1 MHRLHRM
8 LSACWILSLC
18 FWMSGADLPGAGLP
32 GAALANPTFEA
43 RQSLGDGEPS
53 EDCADG
59 VVVDDG
65 TADGGFGWVPSVL
78 EGRYVQEYR
87 ASQFPTRRLD
97 SVCVCLFRGSQNNT
111 DDTIDFEVV
120 FYESVPVPPEE
131 DLAKTFDRM
140 PAREP
145 YAAYPSTAEGV
156 PQGAS
161 ENFYEVD
168 VNGVRIPTGTSYI
181 GLRWNANADTFFF
194 FCADENEETP
204 PVNAYFRDEE
214 ANGWTSVFKTNDP
227 IFDDHRAFLI
237 RVRPSLETVV
247 EIPTLGTAGSLT
259 LLVLLAGLGWRRLR
273 R

>member
-1 MHRLHRM
+1 MHRRPRT
-8 LSACWILSLC
+8 LSVYPILVLC
-18 FWMSGADLPGAGLP
+18 FWTVGI
-32 GAALANPTFEA
+32 ALAGIVFATPTYEA
-43 RQSLGDGEPS
+43 RQSLGDGEPA

-65 TADGGFGWVPSVL
+65 TAEGGFGWVPSVL

-87 ASQFPTRRLD
+87 ASQFPTRRLER
-97 SVCVCLFRGSQNNT
+97 VCVCLFRGSQNDT
-111 DDTIDFEVV
+111 DDSIAFEVV

-131 DLAKTFDRM
+131 DPDKTFERM

-145 YAAYPSTAEGV
+145 YAAYPFLAEGV
-156 PQGAS
+156 PQGAG
-161 ENFYEVD
+161 EHFYEVD
-168 VNGVRIPTGTSYI
+168 VSGVRMPTGTSYI

-194 FCADENEETP
+194 ICSDQSEETP

-227 IFDDHRAFLI
+227 IFEDHRAFLI
-237 RVRPSLETVV
+237 RPVPSLETVV
-247 EIPTLGTAGSLT
+247 EIPTLGHVGSLT
-259 LLVLLAGLGWRRLR
+259 LLVLLASLGWRRLR